1 MLAFYGCGPVNLW
14 LPCGAERV
22 EHGCGFLLKK
32 KWWWQAW
39 SLELQPPPRYVGA
52 RAQVSGFVSSRIGL
66 DSQTLQ
72 GQDLSQ
78 MLWAGPVPGD
88 IAEIEAYCRIFRAA
102 EQLHTVVMETLCNPE
117 TGECNV
123 LYDTPSEDIPLLEQK
138 VAAVLGCMIVLLNRG
153 REDVLSGRSSFMNS
167 FAETGIL
174 DDMLPPLALFRGEM
188 KRCCESLHLALAN
201 YLTLDDDRSTII
213 WRRLH
218 RLKNVCYDAGFSRGD
233 DYPCPTLLANWGPV
247 YFSISRIDKLL
258 VDSEVAFWRGGQ
270 VTDEGLAWLLEKGFK
285 TLVDL
290 RDEAECDVYYQS
302 VIEQAVAFGKIEVIN
317 LPVEVGT
324 APSME
329 QVDQFASLVLDSSRR
344 PIYLH
349 SQEGVGRTSAMV
361 SRWRQF
367 TTCTTKHTHTFNSL
381 NDKSSKNTMVDD
393 GDLDLQN
400 SIHQNL
406 QGNKISKD
414 KNHPEFPNPKF
425 SDDIL
430 AIQDECQS
438 FEAGNKLDFMQ
449 NTTSR
454 SDVNGAYT
462 GDVESSA
469 GFSIVSDPLKAQF
482 PTCDFFSR
490 KAMTQFFKERKISP
504 LTYLNSQ
511 RKMVE
516 ILPDSRKK
524 QKYPVQGN
532 EVLFGTTLSNLI
544 QPGTSNGTSADGVL
558 FLRTQTTNG
567 NAKQFRSE
575 NSLSFGVSLNSLPPL
590 ELSNLAIGPKASSNT
605 SNNFTQ
611 SLSSTIAEK
620 RKSINGSID
629 SVGDGLDLVE
639 GNMCASTTGV
649 VRVQSRKKAEM
660 FLVRT
665 DGFSCTREKVTE
677 SSLAFTHPT
686 TQQQML
692 MWKSPPKTVLVLKK
706 LGNEL
711 IGETKEVVSFLYN
724 QEKMNVLVEL
734 DVHDIL
740 ARSPGFGFVQT
751 FYSQDTSD
759 LHERVDFVACLGGD
773 GVILHASNLFR
784 GAVPPVVSFNLGSL
798 GFLTSHTFEEYRQD
812 LRAVIHGNNT
822 LDGVYITL
830 RMRLRCEIFRN
841 GKAMPGK
848 VFDVLNEVVVDR
860 GSNPYLSKIECYEH
874 NHPIT
879 KVQGDGVIVATPTG
893 STAYSTSAGGSM
905 VHPNVP
911 CVLFTPI
918 CPHSLSFRPVILP
931 DSAQL
936 ELKIP
941 EDARS
946 NAWVSFD
953 GKRRQQL
960 LRGDSVRISM
970 SQHPLPT
977 VNKSDQTGDWFLSL
991 IRCLNWNERLD
1002 QKAL

>member
-1 MLAFYGCGPVNLW
+1 MLSLLSITFRIPSSSINCFGFTVILDLFSSMRSLDLQEKFEYLRSKGCKLIGPQCVLSCAKEHRC
-14 LPCGAERV
+14 LPDRGYTCCLAMVGVKVLAS
-22 EHGCGFLLKK
+22 GFEKDEKVKIEQLVTGMGGELHTKASLDIDFVVVKNVLAAKYKWALNVLKK
-32 KWWWQAW
+32 PIVNMTWVYQCWTEHRIVPQEPFKVPPFSGLTVCVTRIPAGGLHTRCWKSCSFLTFSCKIPLPGFAQIHFCVSQYEEKDRILLRNLCHTLGAKFTEKLTKKVTHLICKFTSGPKYEAACKWGIHSVTAEWITECVKQETIV
-39 SLELQPPPRYVGA
+39 SLEPFWPKA
-52 RAQVSGFVSSRIGL
+52 ATAQDREAGLCTVSQYPTQAAHMVIGNVSSQL
-66 DSQTLQ
+66 LSDSQVPMECQNADTGVVPDNSIFTDPKNSKAFTKRPRLSESDSMNVTSHKNRMTGRSQGSSDAVPDVADAIEDLLAQSNKMQDMKSPGSSGCDRSTFSPQHPIIGQNHAGPHSNFEIARPWLSRRNFVNSSNKGNAQSAPQSTLQ

-201 YLTLDDDRSTII
+201 YLTLDDDRSAII

-302 VIEQAVAFGKIEVIN
+302 
-317 LPVEVGT
+317 LLRW
-324 APSME
+324 SRL
-329 QVDQFASLVLDSSRR
+329 DQFASLVLDSSRR

-406 QGNKISKD
+406 QGNKISED

-438 FEAGNKLDFMQ
+438 SEAGNKLDFMH

-490 KAMTQFFKERKISP
+490 KEMTQFFKERKISP

-558 FLRTQTTNG
+558 FLRT
-567 NAKQFRSE
+567 
-575 NSLSFGVSLNSLPPL
+575 
-590 ELSNLAIGPKASSNT
+590 
-605 SNNFTQ
+605 
-611 SLSSTIAEK
+611 
-620 RKSINGSID
+620 
-629 SVGDGLDLVE
+629 
-639 GNMCASTTGV
+639 
-649 VRVQSRKKAEM
+649 
-660 FLVRT
+660 
-665 DGFSCTREKVTE
+665 
-677 SSLAFTHPT
+677 
-686 TQQQML
+686 
-692 MWKSPPKTVLVLKK
+692 
-706 LGNEL
+706 
-711 IGETKEVVSFLYN
+711 
-724 QEKMNVLVEL
+724 
-734 DVHDIL
+734 
-740 ARSPGFGFVQT
+740 
-751 FYSQDTSD
+751 
-759 LHERVDFVACLGGD
+759 
-773 GVILHASNLFR
+773 
-784 GAVPPVVSFNLGSL
+784 
-798 GFLTSHTFEEYRQD
+798 
-812 LRAVIHGNNT
+812 
-822 LDGVYITL
+822 
-830 RMRLRCEIFRN
+830 
-841 GKAMPGK
+841 
-848 VFDVLNEVVVDR
+848 
-860 GSNPYLSKIECYEH
+860 
-874 NHPIT
+874 
-879 KVQGDGVIVATPTG
+879 
-893 STAYSTSAGGSM
+893 
-905 VHPNVP
+905 
-911 CVLFTPI
+911 
-918 CPHSLSFRPVILP
+918 
-931 DSAQL
+931 
-936 ELKIP
+936 
-941 EDARS
+941 
-946 NAWVSFD
+946 
-953 GKRRQQL
+953 
-960 LRGDSVRISM
+960 
-970 SQHPLPT
+970 
-977 VNKSDQTGDWFLSL
+977 
-991 IRCLNWNERLD
+991 
-1002 QKAL
+1002 